1 MGDTDLSG
9 RVALVTG
16 ASRGIGRG
24 IALELGEHGAT
35 VYLTG
40 RTTAIDHHGDS
51 PRRTDTIDD
60 TAEEVTKLGGTAVAV
75 RCDHRVD
82 DDVQGVISRI
92 AKEQGRLDILVNNA
106 SGNAESDTKGK
117 RFWEVPLQAWD
128 DLVDVG
134 LRSNFV
140 ASALAA
146 PMLIAHQSG
155 LIVNVSSPGSVHYLV
170 SVIYGAAKAGTDKL
184 TADTALELREHHVAV
199 VSIWPGVVKSER
211 MLQRAIRSDDGK
223 SRVQGLDMAEMETA
237 RFSGRAVV
245 ALATDPNVM
254 SRSGGAFS
262 VADMAR
268 EYGFTDVE
276 GNQPASVSDLPV
288 LMAQD
293 DVPEFWRALIPFP
306 SNP

>member
-1 MGDTDLSG
+1 MVDADLTG

-24 IALELGEHGAT
+24 IALELGERGAT

-40 RTTAIDHHGDS
+40 RTTAGDHVGDG

-60 TAEEVTKLGGTAVAV
+60 TADEVTKLGGAGVSV

-82 DDVQGVISRI
+82 DEVRAVIDRI
-92 AKEQGRLDILVNNA
+92 TAEQGRLDIVVNNA

-117 RFWEVPLQAWD
+117 RFWEVPLQSWD

-140 ASALAA
+140 TSALAA
-146 PMLIAHQSG
+146 PVLIAQKSG

-170 SVIYGAAKAGTDKL
+170 SVPYGAAKAGTDKL
-184 TADTALELREHHVAV
+184 TADMALELREYQVAV
-199 VSIWPGVVKSER
+199 VSLWPGVVKSER
-211 MLQRAIRSDDGK
+211 MLQRASRSSDGK
-223 SRVQGLDMAEMETA
+223 LRVQGLDMDEAESA

-245 ALATDPNVM
+245 ALASDPKVM
-254 SRSGGAFS
+254 SRTGGAFA
-262 VADMAR
+262 VADLAR
-268 EYGFTDVE
+268 EYGFTDVD
-276 GNQPASVSDLPV
+276 GNQPASVSDLDA
-288 LMAQD
+288 LMAKA
-293 DVPEFWRALIPFP
+293 DVPEFWRALIPYG
-306 SNP
+306 

>member
-1 MGDTDLSG
+1 MVDGGLAG

-24 IALELGEHGAT
+24 IAFELGMQGAT

-40 RTTAIDHHGDS
+40 RTTAADHRGDG

-60 TAEEVTKLGGTAVAV
+60 AAEEVTTLGGTAIAL

-82 DDVQGVISRI
+82 DDVRAVIDRI
-92 AKEQGRLDILVNNA
+92 TKDQGRLDILVNNA

-117 RFWEVPLQAWD
+117 RFWEVPLQSWD

-134 LRSNFV
+134 LRSNFT

-146 PMLIAHQSG
+146 PLLIAQGSG

-184 TADTALELREHHVAV
+184 TADMALELREHQVAV
-199 VSIWPGVVKSER
+199 VSIWPGVVKAER
-211 MLQRAIRSDDGK
+211 MLQRAVRSDDGK
-223 SRVQGLDMAEMETA
+223 LRVQGLDMDDAETA

-245 ALATDPNVM
+245 ALATDQKVM
-254 SRSGGAFS
+254 ARSGGAFS

-268 EYGFTDVE
+268 EYGFTDVD
-276 GNQPASVSDLPV
+276 GNQPASVSDLPA
-288 LMAQD
+288 LLAQD
-293 DVPEFWRALIPFP
+293 DVPEFWKALMPF
-306 SNP
+306 S

>member
-1 MGDTDLSG
+1 MTDADMSG
-9 RVALVTG
+9 RVALITG

-24 IALELGEHGAT
+24 IALELGAHGAT

-40 RTTAIDHHGDS
+40 RTTAADQSGDG

-60 TAEEVTKLGGTAVAV
+60 TADEVTKMGGTGIAV

-82 DDVQGVISRI
+82 DDVRAVIDRI
-92 AKEQGRLDILVNNA
+92 TKEQGRLDILVNNA

-117 RFWEVPLQAWD
+117 RFWQVPLQSWD

-134 LRSNFV
+134 LRSNFT
-140 ASALAA
+140 ASSLAA
-146 PMLIAHQSG
+146 PLLIAQESG

-184 TADTALELREHHVAV
+184 SADMALELREHGVAV
-199 VSIWPGVVKSER
+199 VSIWPGVVKAER
-211 MLQRAIRSDDGK
+211 MLQRAVRGDDGK
-223 SRVQGLDMAEMETA
+223 LRVQGLDMDEAETA

-245 ALATDPNVM
+245 ALANDPNLM
-254 SRSGGAFS
+254 ARTGGAFS

-268 EYGFTDVE
+268 EYGFTDVD
-276 GNQPASVSDLPV
+276 GNQPASVSDLAA
-288 LMAQD
+288 LMARS
-293 DVPEFWRALIPFP
+293 DVPEFWRALMPF
-306 SNP
+306 S